1 LFARFSAT
9 SGRSDFSLALI
20 LLGGLGALNRM
31 ARLHPRLYTTEQR
44 SDLFEARARKRT
56 FDIAVSMSAVQL
68 HKIKKPAC
76 SGGLLFYEFG
86 G

>member
-1 LFARFSAT
+1 MSCALCDVRQVPKADMVQHDCDVRFVP
-9 SGRSDFSLALI
+9 
-20 LLGGLGALNRM
+20 LGDPL
-31 ARLHPRLYTTEQR
+31 
-44 SDLFEARARKRT
+44 
-56 FDIAVSMSAVQL
+56 DIAVSMSAVQL